1 MLEESDLIENCKRGN
16 RAAQQEL
23 YYRYVNKMAAV
34 CYRYIGNREDTV
46 DIVQEGFITVFADI
60 HKYKATGTLEGWIKR
75 IMINKSINFFKKNR
89 KYNYSWKEVADV
101 EDKKEEEAEIS
112 DHSSEFD
119 IVKYAGITQEELRL
133 ALETLDLQFRLVF
146 SLFYLENYT
155 HKEIAEALAIDEQTS
170 RTRLLRAKKKLQVS
184 LYQLSLDKLKLSK
197 QSN

>member
-23 YYRYVNKMAAV
+23 YNRYVNKMAAV
-34 CYRYIGNREDTV
+34 CYRYTGNKEDAV
-46 DIVQEGFITVFADI
+46 DIVQDGFITVFADI
-60 HKYKATGTLEGWIKR
+60 HKFKATGALEGWIKR

-89 KYNYSWKEVADV
+89 KYNYSWKEVVDV
-101 EDKKEEEAEIS
+101 EDKREEEAEIS

-119 IVKYAGITQEELRL
+119 IVKYADITKDELRL

-170 RTRLLRAKKKLQVS
+170 RTRLLRAKKKLQGS

-197 QSN
+197 QNN